1 VVDDRPMRR
10 VLLASVLALVVGPAT
25 ATAAHHRLE
34 VRDPGPVLH
43 AWPPVRD
50 RVLPG
55 RSAVAPFAHAAG
67 TAARYR
73 LPDGTPISAS
83 ASGAYAATPAKI
95 QQYLDTVFGKL
106 IHGSEMSRLSVRI
119 ETPAEVGRDCQSRD
133 ALACYSPRREAMFV
147 PGEDTPG
154 QAPTVFVVAHE
165 YGHHIAANRRND
177 PWYAGTWGP
186 KRWTSGVGV
195 CRGVARGKLFPGDE
209 GKHYK
214 SNPGE
219 AWAES
224 YAMLHFQRFLPYWGF
239 TPTLKPGNGAFAL
252 IIKDVL
258 KPWRQGVT
266 RGYRARL
273 RPGHGV
279 LRLRV
284 DTPLDGLTGVRIRTS
299 RGLAVTLR
307 AATGGGRSL
316 GSTRDRRVRLPVCG
330 WRSLRVA
337 IVRRSGRGTVRV
349 AVTRP

>member
-1 VVDDRPMRR
+1 VADATPMRR
-10 VLLASVLALVVGPAT
+10 VLLASLVALAAVPAT
-25 ATAAHHRLE
+25 ASAAPHRLD
-34 VRDPGPVLH
+34 VRDPGPVLR

-55 RSAVAPFAHAAG
+55 RPPVVRFAHAAG
-67 TAARYR
+67 AGARYR
-73 LPDGTPISAS
+73 LPDGTPISATAS
-83 ASGAYAATPAKI
+83 ASYAATPGKI

-106 IHGSEMSRLSVRI
+106 THGTEMSRLKVRI
-119 ETPAEVGRDCQSRD
+119 ETPAEVGRDCGSRE
-133 ALACYSPRREAMFV
+133 ALACYSPRRQLMFV

-154 QAPTVFVVAHE
+154 QPPAVFVVAHE

-186 KRWTSGVGV
+186 KRWASGVGV
-195 CRGVARGKLFPGDE
+195 CRAVARGKLFPGDE

-252 IIKDVL
+252 IFKDVL
-258 KPWRQGVT
+258 KPWRHGVT

-273 RPGHGV
+273 RPGRGV

-284 DTPLDGLTGVRIRTS
+284 KTPLDGLTGVRIKTS
-299 RGLAVTLR
+299 RGLVVKLR

-316 GSTRDRRVRLPVCG
+316 GSTRARRVRLPVCG
-330 WRSLRVA
+330 WRSLRLA